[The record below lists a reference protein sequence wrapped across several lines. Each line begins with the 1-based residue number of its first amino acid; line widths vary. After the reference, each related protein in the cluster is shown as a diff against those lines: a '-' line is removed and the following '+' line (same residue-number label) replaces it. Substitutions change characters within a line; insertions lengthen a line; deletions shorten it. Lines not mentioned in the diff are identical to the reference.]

1 MTTIE
6 FKNFIEEG
14 KRIEHSLKS
23 SLGRINKTLNSISE
37 FLEFY
42 VI

>member
-1 MTTIE
+1 MMTTIE

-14 KRIEHSLKS
+14 KRIEHSL
-23 SLGRINKTLNSISE
+23 GRINNTLNSISE

-42 VI
+42 VV